1 MPKGYWIAQNDVK
14 DLETYKKYL
23 AGTATVF
30 EKFGAKFLARGG
42 RHQAMQGNI
51 RSRHVVIEFESF
63 EKAIACFESPEYQEA
78 AKYRL
83 AAADG
88 DIVIVEGAA

>member
-1 MPKGYWIAQNDVK
+1 MAKGYWIAQNDVK
-14 DLETYKKYL
+14 DLEIYKKYL
-23 AGTATVF
+23 AGTGAVF
-30 EKFGAKFLARGG
+30 EKYGAKFLARGG

-63 EKAIACFESPEYQEA
+63 EKAVACFESPEYQEA

-83 AAADG
+83 AAAEG
-88 DIVIVEGAA
+88 DIVIVEGVA